1 MTIGIPKVVYQNL
14 GIVEYQWVDI
24 YTRLSRER
32 VLFLTQE
39 FKKYQTNQLIGL
51 MLYLSSEDENF
62 GMFIYMNSSGGSII
76 CRLSLVDT
84 VQYIHSRVGTVNV
97 GIVGSIAAFVLSSGK
112 KGKRIALSHAR
123 FIIHQPESGSQG
135 QATEIFIEVNEVI
148 RIRGIVKR
156 LYSKF
161 TGKTLNFITLGMN
174 RDEFLNAK
182 QACEY
187 GIIDLIG
194 KYARYLTTTKKN

>member
-1 MTIGIPKVVYQNL
+1 
-14 GIVEYQWVDI
+14 
-24 YTRLSRER
+24 
-32 VLFLTQE
+32 
-39 FKKYQTNQLIGL
+39 
-51 MLYLSSEDENF
+51 MLYLSSEDENL
-62 GMFIYMNSSGGSII
+62 GMFLYMNSSGGSII

-84 VQYIHSRVGTVNV
+84 IQYIHSRVGTVNV
-97 GIVGSIAAFVLSSGK
+97 GIAGSIAAFVLSSGK
-112 KGKRIALSHAR
+112 KGKRIALPHAR
-123 FIIHQPESGSQG
+123 FIIHQPEGGGRG

-156 LYSKF
+156 LYSEF
-161 TGKTLNFITLGMN
+161 TGKTLDFITLGMN

-194 KYARYLTTTKKN
+194 KYARYSTTPKKN

>member
-1 MTIGIPKVVYQNL
+1 
-14 GIVEYQWVDI
+14 
-24 YTRLSRER
+24 
-32 VLFLTQE
+32 
-39 FKKYQTNQLIGL
+39 
-51 MLYLSSEDENF
+51 
-62 GMFIYMNSSGGSII
+62 MNSSGGSII

-97 GIVGSIAAFVLSSGK
+97 GIAGSIAAFVLSSGK

-123 FIIHQPESGSQG
+123 FIIHQPESGSRG

-194 KYARYLTTTKKN
+194 KYARYSTTPKKN

>member
-1 MTIGIPKVVYQNL
+1 MG
-14 GIVEYQWVDI
+14 
-24 YTRLSRER
+24 
-32 VLFLTQE
+32 
-39 FKKYQTNQLIGL
+39 
-51 MLYLSSEDENF
+51 SSEDENF
-62 GMFIYMNSSGGSII
+62 GMFIYMNSSCGSIT

-97 GIVGSIAAFVLSSGK
+97 GIVCSIAAFVLSSGK
-112 KGKRIALSHAR
+112 KGKRIALPHAR
-123 FIIHQPESGSQG
+123 FIIHQPEGQG

-161 TGKTLNFITLGMN
+161 TGKTLNFITLSMN

-194 KYARYLTTTKKN
+194 KYARYLTTTKK